1 MAKVGQCRRVIL
13 RAATCIRY
21 HRGSN
26 SAGNDMDLLATFL
39 EIMLHLDK
47 HLAGLVAQYGAW
59 VYAILFVIVFC
70 ETGLIVLPFLPGD
83 SLLFVAG
90 ALAAAGGMH
99 IGLLVVLLIVAA
111 VLGDAVNYAA
121 GAWFGPRVFRWENS
135 RFFNRAAFD
144 RTHGFY
150 EKHGGKTVIIARFM
164 PLIRTFAPFVAGVG
178 QMSYARFAMFN
189 VTGAVLWVTSL
200 SLAGYWFGNLP
211 WVKDNLTLVIL
222 AIIAISLAPL
232 AMAWLR
238 AKAGRASGNPA

>member
-1 MAKVGQCRRVIL
+1 
-13 RAATCIRY
+13 
-21 HRGSN
+21 
-26 SAGNDMDLLATFL
+26 MDLLATFL

-47 HLAGLVAQYGAW
+47 HLAGLVAQYGTW

-99 IGLLVVLLIVAA
+99 IGLLIVLLIVAA

-121 GAWFGPRVFRWENS
+121 GAWFGPKVFRWENS
-135 RFFNRAAFD
+135 RFFNRTAFD

-178 QMSYARFAMFN
+178 QMSYGRFAMFN

-211 WVKDNLTLVIL
+211 WVKDNLTMVIL

-232 AMAWLR
+232 AVAWLR
-238 AKAGRASGNPA
+238 AKAGRASGNPV

>member
-1 MAKVGQCRRVIL
+1 MAQVGQGRRVIL

-47 HLAGLVAQYGAW
+47 HLAGLVAQYGTW

-99 IGLLVVLLIVAA
+99 IGLLIVLLIIAA

-121 GAWFGPRVFRWENS
+121 GAWFGPKVFRWENS
-135 RFFNRAAFD
+135 RFFNRTAFD

-178 QMSYARFAMFN
+178 QMSYARFALFN

-211 WVKDNLTLVIL
+211 WVKDNLTAVIL

-232 AMAWLR
+232 AVAWLR
-238 AKAGRASGNPA
+238 AKAGRASVNSA

>member
-90 ALAAAGGMH
+90 AVAAAGGMH

>member
-1 MAKVGQCRRVIL
+1 
-13 RAATCIRY
+13 
-21 HRGSN
+21 
-26 SAGNDMDLLATFL
+26 MDLLATFL

-47 HLAGLVAQYGAW
+47 HLAGLVAQYGTW

-99 IGLLVVLLIVAA
+99 IGLLIVLLIIAA

-121 GAWFGPRVFRWENS
+121 GAWFGPKVFRWENS
-135 RFFNRAAFD
+135 RFFNRTAFD

-178 QMSYARFAMFN
+178 QMSYARFALFN

-211 WVKDNLTLVIL
+211 WVKDNLTAVIL

-232 AMAWLR
+232 AVAWLR
-238 AKAGRASGNPA
+238 AKAGRASVNSA